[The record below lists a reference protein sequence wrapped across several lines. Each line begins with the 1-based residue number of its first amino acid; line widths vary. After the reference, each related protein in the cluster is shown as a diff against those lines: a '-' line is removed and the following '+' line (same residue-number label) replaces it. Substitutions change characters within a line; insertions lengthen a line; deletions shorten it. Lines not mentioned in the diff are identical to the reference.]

1 MNAYYEVQNVLK
13 TSLEANDDINTVI
26 NDDVAGSVDLDAKS
40 IYPIAFITIETG
52 QFVENVSIMNVQIQA
67 LDQVNQSS
75 NIVTDKFVGNSNE
88 LDIYNTMLAV
98 LRRTFD
104 ELVIDKYTK
113 DILIKGSADILKV
126 GNEVNSIVGWQM
138 SFDIEVPNV
147 IHSICP

>member
-13 TSLEANDDINTVI
+13 TSLDANVDVNTVI
-26 NDDVAGSVDLDAKS
+26 NDDVAGSIDLDKKS

-52 QFVENVSIMNVQIQA
+52 NFVENVTIMNIQLQA
-67 LDQVNQSS
+67 LDQVNQSPD
-75 NIVTDKFVGNSNE
+75 IVVDKFVGNSNE

-113 DILIKGSADILKV
+113 DILIKGGADLLKV
-126 GNEVNSIVGWQM
+126 GNEINSIVGWQM
-138 SFDIEVPNV
+138 SFDIEVPNI